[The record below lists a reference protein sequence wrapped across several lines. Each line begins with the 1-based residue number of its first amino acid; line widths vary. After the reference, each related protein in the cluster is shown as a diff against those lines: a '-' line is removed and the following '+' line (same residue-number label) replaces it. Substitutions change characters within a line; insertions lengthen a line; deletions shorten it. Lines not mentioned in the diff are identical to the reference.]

1 MRSCRFVSICTKSS
15 KSGVYFISTRLV
27 LTADVS
33 QAQSSPDARG
43 IQAAQPN
50 FTQVDAVPSQ
60 GEMRM
65 EPHVTGL
72 LPPLPYQFL

>member
-1 MRSCRFVSICTKSS
+1 MRSYRFVSMCTKSS

-27 LTADVS
+27 LTADIS
-33 QAQSSPDARG
+33 HAQSLPDASG
-43 IQAAQPN
+43 DQAAQPS

-60 GEMRM
+60 GEMKV